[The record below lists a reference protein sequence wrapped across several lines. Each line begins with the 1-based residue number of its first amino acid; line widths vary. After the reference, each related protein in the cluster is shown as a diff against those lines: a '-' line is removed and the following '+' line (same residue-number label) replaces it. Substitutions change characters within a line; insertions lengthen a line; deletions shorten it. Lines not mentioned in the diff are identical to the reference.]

1 MTSHKAHDTDHKAK
15 AHVDEQHIPQGQHPQ
30 AQQQR
35 AARLASDP
43 LLKTDAAFLS
53 VLRHYNVPGEV
64 DADDRFVDIRAQLAW
79 DAFRVGREGIPLD
92 QLPGK
97 SQAQ

>member
-1 MTSHKAHDTDHKAK
+1 MTTHKTSESKA
-15 AHVDEQHIPQGQHPQ
+15 ASEQHIPPAQHPQ

-35 AARLASDP
+35 AGRLASEP

-53 VLRHYNVPGEV
+53 VLRHYSIPAEV
-64 DADDRFVDIRAQLAW
+64 ADDNRFVDIRANLAW
-79 DAFRVGREGIPLD
+79 DAFRVGREGIPLE

>member
-1 MTSHKAHDTDHKAK
+1 MTSHKSSEMQSKA
-15 AHVDEQHIPQGQHPQ
+15 ASEQHIPQGQHPQ

-35 AARLASDP
+35 AARLASEP